1 MRFAL
6 ICIIQPL
13 PVSVFN
19 SFRMHGGS
27 LITSI
32 NRVKTM
38 SVDLKFTIIM
48 VSGGKRETRVDVD
61 GRIISTGS

>member
-6 ICIIQPL
+6 ICIIQAL
-13 PVSVFN
+13 PASVFN

-48 VSGGKRETRVDVD
+48 FSGGKRETRVDVD

>member
-6 ICIIQPL
+6 ICIIQQL
-13 PVSVFN
+13 PASVFN

-48 VSGGKRETRVDVD
+48 VSGSKRETRVDVD

>member
-13 PVSVFN
+13 PASVFN

-48 VSGGKRETRVDVD
+48 VSGGKRETRVGVD